1 MPFIPLIGCSIG
13 RLVLGVVLLIGVLYV
28 LAGIALYIFQSRLVY
43 VPGAEIKTTPAA
55 VGMRYEEVELVASDG
70 VRLAGWYLPLADAR
84 GTVLFCHGNAGNISH
99 LLAVAEDAHR
109 LGLGILLFD
118 YRGYGQ
124 SEGTPSEEGTHRD
137 AEAAWNYLVQE
148 AGLAPDQIAIIGR
161 SLGGPIAAR
170 LARDKTPA
178 ALFLEETFTSI
189 PELGRDLYPIFPV
202 GLLARYE
209 YPTLEYLKQVQCPV
223 LISHSRDDK
232 FIVFAHGQRLYEAAS
247 QPKAFT
253 VMRGGHSSA
262 FSEDAAT
269 YEAGVE
275 AFLTEVLGW

>member
-1 MPFIPLIGCSIG
+1 MPFIPLVGCTIG
-13 RLVLGVVLLIGVLYV
+13 RLALGIVLLVGVFYV
-28 LAGIALYIFQSRLVY
+28 LAGIALYLFQSRLIY
-43 VPGAEIKTTPAA
+43 VPEAAIKTTPAA
-55 VGMRYEEVELVASDG
+55 IGMHYEEVALVASDG

-99 LLAVAEDAHR
+99 LLTVAEDAHR

-124 SEGTPSEEGTHRD
+124 SEGTLSEEGTYRD

-148 AGLAPDQIAIIGR
+148 AGLAPDQIAIIAR

-170 LARDKTPA
+170 LARDKAPA
-178 ALFLEETFTSI
+178 ALFLEATFTSMS
-189 PELGRDLYPIFPV
+189 ELGQDLYPLFPI

-223 LISHSRDDK
+223 LISHSRDDEL
-232 FIVFAHGQRLYEAAS
+232 IAFAHGQRLYEAAGE
-247 QPKAFT
+247 PKAFT
-253 VMRGGHSSA
+253 ELRGGHSSA
-262 FSEDAAT
+262 FSEDAAA

-275 AFLTEVLGW
+275 AFLTGVLEW

>member
-1 MPFIPLIGCSIG
+1 MPFMPLTG
-13 RLVLGVVLLIGVLYV
+13 RLVLGIAVLIAVCYGLAAAYLYF
-28 LAGIALYIFQSRLVY
+28 FQEKFVY
-43 VPGAEIKTTPAA
+43 RPSTRIKVTPAS
-55 VGMRYEEVELVASDG
+55 VGMYYEEVALVASDG
-70 VRLAGWYLPLADAR
+70 VRLTGWYLPLVGAR

-124 SEGTPSEEGTHRD
+124 SEGKPSEEGTHRD

-170 LARDKTPA
+170 LARDKKPA

-189 PELGRDLYPIFPV
+189 PELGRELYPIFPV
-202 GLLARYE
+202 GLLARYK

-223 LISHSRDDK
+223 LVSHSRDDR
-232 FIVFAHGQRLYEAAS
+232 FIVFAHGQRLYEAAN

>member
-1 MPFIPLIGCSIG
+1 MG
-13 RLVLGVVLLIGVLYV
+13 RIVLGIAVLAAVGYV
-28 LAGIALYIFQSRLVY
+28 LAAAYLYFFQEQFVY
-43 VPGAEIKTTPAA
+43 RPSARIEVTPAS
-55 VGMRYEEVELVASDG
+55 VGMYHEEVALVASDG
-70 VRLAGWYLPLADAR
+70 VRLTGWYLPLADAR

-170 LARDKTPA
+170 LARDKKPA
-178 ALFLEETFTSI
+178 ALFLEETFTSV
-189 PELGRDLYPIFPV
+189 PELGRELYPIFPV
-202 GLLARYE
+202 DLLARYE

-223 LISHSRDDK
+223 LISHSRGDM

-247 QPKAFT
+247 YPKAFT
-253 VMRGGHSSA
+253 KLRGGHSSA

>member
-1 MPFIPLIGCSIG
+1 MPFMPLTG
-13 RLVLGVVLLIGVLYV
+13 RLVLGIALLIAVCYGLAAAYLYF
-28 LAGIALYIFQSRLVY
+28 FQEKFVY
-43 VPGAEIKTTPAA
+43 RPSTRRGATPAS
-55 VGMRYEEVELVASDG
+55 VGMYYEEVALVANDG
-70 VRLAGWYLPLADAR
+70 VRLAGWYLPLINAR

-99 LLAVAEDAHR
+99 LLAVAQDAHR

-189 PELGRDLYPIFPV
+189 PELGRELYPIFPV
-202 GLLARYE
+202 SLLVRYE

-223 LISHSRDDK
+223 LISHSREDM
-232 FIVFAHGQRLYEAAS
+232 FIVFAHGQRLYEAAN

-253 VMRGGHSSA
+253 ELRGGHSSA
-262 FSEDAAT
+262 FSEDAAM

>member
-1 MPFIPLIGCSIG
+1 MPLMPLTG
-13 RLVLGVVLLIGVLYV
+13 RLVLGIVMLAAVGYV
-28 LAGIALYIFQSRLVY
+28 LAAAYLYFFQEKFVY
-43 VPGAEIKTTPAA
+43 RPSVRIEATPAS
-55 VGMRYEEVELVASDG
+55 VGMYYEEVALVASDG
-70 VRLAGWYLPLADAR
+70 VRLTGWYLPLTDAR

-99 LLAVAEDAHR
+99 LLAVAKDAHR

-124 SEGTPSEEGTHRD
+124 SEGTPSEEGTYRD

-189 PELGRDLYPIFPV
+189 PELGRELYPIFTV
-202 GLLARYE
+202 DLLARYE

-223 LISHSRDDK
+223 LVSHSRDDM
-232 FIVFAHGQRLYEAAS
+232 FIVFEHGQRLYEAAS

-253 VMRGGHSSA
+253 ELRGGHSSA
-262 FSEDAAT
+262 FSEDAAM

>member
-1 MPFIPLIGCSIG
+1 MPLMPLTG
-13 RLVLGVVLLIGVLYV
+13 RLVLGIAVLIAVCYGLAAAYLYF
-28 LAGIALYIFQSRLVY
+28 FQEKFVY
-43 VPGAEIKTTPAA
+43 RPSTRIKVTPAS
-55 VGMRYEEVELVASDG
+55 VGMYYEEVALVASDG
-70 VRLAGWYLPLADAR
+70 VRLTGWYLPLADAR
-84 GTVLFCHGNAGNISH
+84 GTVLFCHGNAGNISN

-148 AGLAPDQIAIIGR
+148 AGVAPDQIVIIGR

-189 PELGRDLYPIFPV
+189 PELGRELYPIFPV

-223 LISHSRDDK
+223 LVSHSRGDR

-253 VMRGGHSSA
+253 ELQGGHSSA

>member
-1 MPFIPLIGCSIG
+1 MG
-13 RLVLGVVLLIGVLYV
+13 RIVLGIAVLAVVGYV
-28 LAGIALYIFQSRLVY
+28 LAAAYLYFFQEQFVY
-43 VPGAEIKTTPAA
+43 RPSTRIEATPAS
-55 VGMRYEEVELVASDG
+55 VGMYYEEVALVASDG
-70 VRLAGWYLPLADAR
+70 VRLTGWYLPLADAR

-99 LLAVAEDAHR
+99 LLAVAKDAHR

-189 PELGRDLYPIFPV
+189 PELGRELYPIFPV
-202 GLLARYE
+202 DLLARYE

-223 LISHSRDDK
+223 LVSHSRDDR

-275 AFLTEVLGW
+275 AFFKEVLGG

>member
-1 MPFIPLIGCSIG
+1 MG
-13 RLVLGVVLLIGVLYV
+13 RIVFAIAALAVVGYV
-28 LAGIALYIFQSRLVY
+28 LAAAYLYFFQEKFVY
-43 VPGAEIKTTPAA
+43 KPSARVAVTPAA
-55 VGMRYEEVELVASDG
+55 VGMRYEEVALVASDG
-70 VRLAGWYLPLADAR
+70 VRLTGWYLPLADAR

-124 SEGTPSEEGTHRD
+124 SEGTLSEEGTHRD
-137 AEAAWNYLVQE
+137 AEAAWNFLVQE
-148 AGLAPDQIAIIGR
+148 AGLAPEQIAIIGR

-170 LARDKTPA
+170 LARDKKPA
-178 ALFLEETFTSI
+178 ALFLEATFTSI
-189 PELGRDLYPIFPV
+189 PELGRELYPIFPV

-223 LISHSRDDK
+223 LVSHSRDDM
-232 FIVFAHGQRLYEAAS
+232 FIVFAHGQRLYEAAG
-247 QPKAFT
+247 QPKAFIEL
-253 VMRGGHSSA
+253 RGGHGSA
-262 FSEDAAT
+262 FSEDAAA